1 MMREDA
7 VHASTSSDPDFDHV
21 QQYLIDAAGQVK
33 IRIEAEY
40 EQLLRTDPERAAD
53 FRRRLTPEWKD
64 KYLDRASDHIVKW
77 AELLPHLT
85 GFRRGYEIGVGPGSL
100 FRLLTD
106 LKCVTMRGC
115 DTDPDEA
122 IVFRELRKQI
132 GIDALVDAHPV
143 QRREPMPLREGTDA
157 LLGFY
162 TTFSRKFS
170 IADWEWLFDFCRERM
185 TGDKLVFLILNPKS
199 WGREEVEEFFRLRGE
214 FPLSDPA
221 IPIRDQLWHQQVFC
235 RLSLA

>member
-77 AELLPHLT
+77 AELLPHLD
-85 GFRRGYEIGVGPGSL
+85 GVPARLRNRRGARFAVP
-100 FRLLTD
+100 
-106 LKCVTMRGC
+106 
-115 DTDPDEA
+115 A
-122 IVFRELRKQI
+122 
-132 GIDALVDAHPV
+132 
-143 QRREPMPLREGTDA
+143 
-157 LLGFY
+157 
-162 TTFSRKFS
+162 
-170 IADWEWLFDFCRERM
+170 ADR
-185 TGDKLVFLILNPKS
+185 P
-199 WGREEVEEFFRLRGE
+199 EVRDHARLRHR
-214 FPLSDPA
+214 S
-221 IPIRDQLWHQQVFC
+221 
-235 RLSLA
+235 

>member
-1 MMREDA
+1 MQ
-7 VHASTSSDPDFDHV
+7 ASTSLDTDFDQV
-21 QQYLIDAAGQVK
+21 QQYLIEAAGQVK
-33 IRIEAEY
+33 ARIEAEY
-40 EQLLRTDPERAAD
+40 EQLLRTDPEQAAD
-53 FRRRLTPEWKD
+53 FQRRLTPEWQD

-85 GFRRGYEIGVGPGSL
+85 GFRHGYEIGVGPGSL

-106 LKCVTMRGC
+106 LKGVTMRGC
-115 DTDPDEA
+115 DTDPEEA

-132 GIDALVDAHPV
+132 GIDTLVDAHPV
-143 QRREPMPLREGTDA
+143 QRREPIPFRDGTDA

-170 IADWEWLFDFCRERM
+170 VADWEWLFDFCRERM
-185 TGDKLVFLILNPKS
+185 TGDKLVFLIPNPKS
-199 WGREEVEEFFRLRGE
+199 WGREGVEEFFRRRGE
-214 FPLSDPA
+214 FPLLDPA
-221 IPIRDQLWHQQVFC
+221 IPIRGQLWHQQVFC